1 MRVLII
7 SLIGV
12 GLIACGPPTSNSRR
26 GGGGGGGQNSGDA
39 GTPTTD
45 AAAVSPGDMVDL
57 GNGVISWP
65 EMEKEWQKVASDTK
79 RNREDSELY
88 CSRLNL
94 GGHSDW
100 VMPGWREYRLICT
113 RSVGEGCSWPSR
125 FGGPCPSDEEG
136 TYWAQRSRDSRGGM
150 WSVTMGFSPIG
161 EFSCSRHDHDTLGV
175 GPINTDDEALRY
187 VRCVR
192 SID

>member
-39 GTPTTD
+39 GPPTTD

-65 EMEKEWQKVASDTK
+65 EMEKEWQ
-79 RNREDSELY
+79 
-88 CSRLNL
+88 
-94 GGHSDW
+94 
-100 VMPGWREYRLICT
+100 
-113 RSVGEGCSWPSR
+113 RSKTP
-125 FGGPCPSDEEG
+125 
-136 TYWAQRSRDSRGGM
+136 
-150 WSVTMGFSPIG
+150 SVTEKTASSTAQG
-161 EFSCSRHDHDTLGV
+161 
-175 GPINTDDEALRY
+175 
-187 VRCVR
+187 
-192 SID
+192 